1 MRDVLRG
8 VLIHPSS
15 LRTHPSKNVM
25 PNTIPNTSAFVKL
38 LPALAL
44 VLTLAGAACR
54 SSGAGDEDSSG
65 IVVVS
70 APAAGEVRR
79 VLVSEG
85 VKVAQGAGIVEIALP
100 SAPASAPVP
109 QGESPQARAARTYQ
123 SANAEIDAA
132 RAEVVRHEAEV
143 QRLTPLVA
151 SGQASQ
157 GELDGERALYER
169 AQQRLQRAQTAARDA
184 QTGLVVAQQPGVSR
198 QTNTQAPPPRE
209 QLVTANTTSAGVV
222 TVISVRPGERVT
234 QGQPV
239 ATLRAD
245 K

>member
-1 MRDVLRG
+1 MKDENVAVKSQPDSRRRL
-8 VLIHPSS
+8 LHPSS
-15 LRTHPSKNVM
+15 FRLHP
-25 PNTIPNTSAFVKL
+25 FLKL

-44 VLTLAGAACR
+44 VLTFAGVACR
-54 SSGAGDEDSSG
+54 SSGSSDEDSSG
-65 IVVVS
+65 IIVVS

-85 VKVAQGAGIVEIALP
+85 VKVARGAGIIEIALP
-100 SAPASAPVP
+100 APASSAPAP

-132 RAEVVRHEAEV
+132 RAEVVKHEAEV

-151 SGQASQ
+151 AGQASQ

-184 QTGLVVAQQPGVSR
+184 QTGLVVAQQPNEPR
-198 QTNTQAPPPRE
+198 QTTTQPAPPRE

-234 QGQPV
+234 QGQPI
-239 ATLRAD
+239 ATLRAEQ
-245 K
+245 

>member
-1 MRDVLRG
+1 MLN
-8 VLIHPSS
+8 L
-15 LRTHPSKNVM
+15 
-25 PNTIPNTSAFVKL
+25 IPNSAALKL
-38 LPALAL
+38 LLTLAL
-44 VLTLAGAACR
+44 VSTLAGAACR
-54 SSGAGDEDSSG
+54 STGADDNDSSG

-70 APAAGEVRR
+70 APAAGVVKR

-85 VKVAQGAGIVEIALP
+85 VKVARGAGIVEIALP
-100 SAPASAPVP
+100 APASSAPAP

-132 RAEVVRHEAEV
+132 RAEVVKHETEV

-157 GELDGERALYER
+157 GELDGERALYEH
-169 AQQRLQRAQTAARDA
+169 AQQRLQRAQSATRDA
-184 QTGLVVAQQPGVSR
+184 QTGLVVAQQPGASR

-209 QLVTANTTSAGVV
+209 QLVTADASSGGVV
-222 TVISVRPGERVT
+222 TVISVRPGDRVT

-239 ATLRAD
+239 ATLRSD
-245 K
+245 EQ

>member
-1 MRDVLRG
+1 MSN
-8 VLIHPSS
+8 P
-15 LRTHPSKNVM
+15 
-25 PNTIPNTSAFVKL
+25 IPNSDAFVKL
-38 LPALAL
+38 LLAPAL
-44 VLTLAGAACR
+44 VLTLAGAAC
-54 SSGAGDEDSSG
+54 SSKSADDEASSG

-79 VLVSEG
+79 VLVPEG
-85 VKVAQGAGIVEIALP
+85 VKVAKGAGIVEIALP
-100 SAPASAPVP
+100 AAAAAPAP
-109 QGESPQARAARTYQ
+109 QGESPQQRAARTYQ

-151 SGQASQ
+151 AGQASQ
-157 GELDGERALYER
+157 GELDGERSLYER

-184 QTGLVVAQQPGVSR
+184 QTGLVVAQQPSANPR
-198 QTNTQAPPPRE
+198 TNAQAPPPRE
-209 QLVTANTTSAGVV
+209 QLVTANTSSAGVV

-239 ATLRAD
+239 ATLRAEQ
-245 K
+245 

>member
-1 MRDVLRG
+1 MLNP
-8 VLIHPSS
+8 IS
-15 LRTHPSKNVM
+15 N
-25 PNTIPNTSAFVKL
+25 SAAFKL
-38 LPALAL
+38 LLTLAL
-44 VLTLAGAACR
+44 VSTLAGAACR
-54 SSGAGDEDSSG
+54 SSGADDNDSSG

-70 APAAGEVRR
+70 APAAGVVKR

-85 VKVAQGAGIVEIALP
+85 VKVARGAGIVEIALP
-100 SAPASAPVP
+100 APASAPAP

-132 RAEVVRHEAEV
+132 RAEVVKHETEV

-184 QTGLVVAQQPGVSR
+184 QTGLVVAQQPGASR
-198 QTNTQAPPPRE
+198 QTNMQAPPRE
-209 QLVTANTTSAGVV
+209 QLVTANASSGGVV
-222 TVISVRPGERVT
+222 TVISVRPGDRVT

-239 ATLRAD
+239 ATLRSD
-245 K
+245 EQ

>member
-1 MRDVLRG
+1 MLN
-8 VLIHPSS
+8 P
-15 LRTHPSKNVM
+15 
-25 PNTIPNTSAFVKL
+25 IPNSAAFIKL

-54 SSGAGDEDSSG
+54 SSSGDDNDSSG

-70 APAAGEVRR
+70 APAAGVVKR

-85 VKVAQGAGIVEIALP
+85 VKVASGAGIVEIALP
-100 SAPASAPVP
+100 APAPPPEAP
-109 QGESPQARAARTYQ
+109 GESPQARAARNYQ

-151 SGQASQ
+151 AGQASQ

-184 QTGLVVAQQPGVSR
+184 QTGLVVAQQPGLAR
-198 QTNTQAPPPRE
+198 QTNAAPAPLE
-209 QLVTANTTSAGVV
+209 QLVTASTTSAGTV
-222 TVISVRPGERVT
+222 TVISVRPGDRVT

-239 ATLRAD
+239 ATLRAEQ
-245 K
+245 

>member
-1 MRDVLRG
+1 MLNPVQNRA
-8 VLIHPSS
+8 
-15 LRTHPSKNVM
+15 
-25 PNTIPNTSAFVKL
+25 AFIKL

-44 VLTLAGAACR
+44 ALTLAGAGCR
-54 SSGAGDEDSSG
+54 SSSVDEKESSG

-85 VKVAQGAGIVEIALP
+85 VKVAEGAGIVEIAQA
-100 SAPASAPVP
+100 APAPAPAPAP
-109 QGESPQARAARTYQ
+109 QGESPQQRAARTYQ
-123 SANAEIDAA
+123 SANAETDAA

-169 AQQRLQRAQTAARDA
+169 AQQRLQSAQTAARDA
-184 QTGLVVAQQPGVSR
+184 QTGLVVAQQPGANR
-198 QTNTQAPPPRE
+198 QTNAQAPPPRE
-209 QLVTANTTSAGVV
+209 QLVTATATSAGVV

-239 ATLRAD
+239 ATLRSD

>member
-1 MRDVLRG
+1 MLN
-8 VLIHPSS
+8 P
-15 LRTHPSKNVM
+15 
-25 PNTIPNTSAFVKL
+25 IPNSAAFVKL
-38 LPALAL
+38 LLAPAL

-54 SSGAGDEDSSG
+54 SKSANEEDSSG

-85 VKVAQGAGIVEIALP
+85 VKVAQGAGIVEIAMP
-100 SAPASAPVP
+100 SPAVAPAP
-109 QGESPQARAARTYQ
+109 QGESPQARAARNYQ

-132 RAEVVRHEAEV
+132 RAEVVKHEAEV

-184 QTGLVVAQQPGVSR
+184 QTGLVVAQQPGAS
-198 QTNTQAPPPRE
+198 QQSKPTQAAPRE
-209 QLVTANTTSAGVV
+209 QLVTAKASSGGVV

-234 QGQPV
+234 QGQPI
-239 ATLRAD
+239 ATLRAEQ
-245 K
+245 

>member
-1 MRDVLRG
+1 MFNQTPNG
-8 VLIHPSS
+8 V
-15 LRTHPSKNVM
+15 
-25 PNTIPNTSAFVKL
+25 AFVKL

-54 SSGAGDEDSSG
+54 SSSGDDNDSSG
-65 IVVVS
+65 IIVVS
-70 APAAGEVRR
+70 APSAGVVKR
-79 VLVSEG
+79 VLVGEG
-85 VKVAQGAGIVEIALP
+85 VRVASGAGVVEIALP
-100 SAPASAPVP
+100 SPAPAPEAP
-109 QGESPQARAARTYQ
+109 GESPQARAAHTYQ
-123 SANAEIDAA
+123 SANAEVDAA
-132 RAEVVRHEAEV
+132 RAEVVKHEAEV

-151 SGQASQ
+151 AGQASQ
-157 GELDGERALYER
+157 GELDGERALYEH

-184 QTGLVVAQQPGVSR
+184 QTGLVVAQQPGGATR
-198 QTNTQAPPPRE
+198 PMIATTAPPRE

-222 TVISVRPGERVT
+222 TVISVRPGDRVT

>member
-1 MRDVLRG
+1 MTNPV
-8 VLIHPSS
+8 
-15 LRTHPSKNVM
+15 
-25 PNTIPNTSAFVKL
+25 PNTSAFIKL
-38 LPALAL
+38 APALAL
-44 VLTLAGAACR
+44 VLALAGAACR
-54 SSGAGDEDSSG
+54 SSSGDGEDSSG
-65 IVVVS
+65 IIVVS

-85 VKVAQGAGIVEIALP
+85 VKVAKGAGIVEIALP
-100 SAPASAPVP
+100 APASSAPAP
-109 QGESPQARAARTYQ
+109 QGESPQQRAARTYQ

-157 GELDGERALYER
+157 GELDGERSLYER
-169 AQQRLQRAQTAARDA
+169 AQQRLQRAQSAARDA
-184 QTGLVVAQQPGVSR
+184 QTGLVVAQQPGVNR
-198 QTNTQAPPPRE
+198 QTNTQPPPRE
-209 QLVTANTTSAGVV
+209 QLVTASTTSAGVV

-239 ATLRAD
+239 ATLRAEQ
-245 K
+245 

>member
-1 MRDVLRG
+1 MLNP
-8 VLIHPSS
+8 LLNS
-15 LRTHPSKNVM
+15 T
-25 PNTIPNTSAFVKL
+25 AFVKL
-38 LPALAL
+38 IIPLAL
-44 VLTLAGAACR
+44 LLTLAGAACR
-54 SSGAGDEDSSG
+54 SSGTDDNDSSG

-70 APAAGEVRR
+70 APAAGVVKR

-85 VKVAQGAGIVEIALP
+85 LKVASGAGIVEISLP
-100 SAPASAPVP
+100 APAPPPEAP
-109 QGESPQARAARTYQ
+109 GESPQARAARTYQ

-132 RAEVVRHEAEV
+132 RAEVVRHEAEI

-184 QTGLVVAQQPGVSR
+184 QTGLVVAQQPGAAR
-198 QTNTQAPPPRE
+198 QTNASLPPRE
-209 QLVTANTTSAGVV
+209 QLVIANTTSGGVV
-222 TVISVRPGERVT
+222 TVISVRPGDRVT

-239 ATLRAD
+239 ATLRSD
-245 K
+245 E

>member
-1 MRDVLRG
+1 
-8 VLIHPSS
+8 
-15 LRTHPSKNVM
+15 M
-25 PNTIPNTSAFVKL
+25 PNPIPNSDAFIR
-38 LPALAL
+38 L
-44 VLTLAGAACR
+44 VLTLALLVTLACAACR
-54 SSGAGDEDSSG
+54 SSSVDDEASSG

-79 VLVSEG
+79 VLVPEG
-85 VKVAQGAGIVEIALP
+85 VKVAKGAGIVEIALP
-100 SAPASAPVP
+100 AAPASAPAP

-151 SGQASQ
+151 AGQASQ
-157 GELDGERALYER
+157 GELDGERSLYEH
-169 AQQRLQRAQTAARDA
+169 AQQRLQRAQAAARDA
-184 QTGLVVAQQPGVSR
+184 QTGLVVAQQPAPNR
-198 QTNTQAPPPRE
+198 QPNTQAPPPRE
-209 QLVTANTTSAGVV
+209 QLVTANASSAGVV

-239 ATLRAD
+239 ATLRAEQ
-245 K
+245 

>member
-1 MRDVLRG
+1 MLN
-8 VLIHPSS
+8 PF
-15 LRTHPSKNVM
+15 
-25 PNTIPNTSAFVKL
+25 PNTSAFIKL

-44 VLTLAGAACR
+44 ALTLACAACR
-54 SSGAGDEDSSG
+54 SSSVDDEDSSG

-85 VKVAQGAGIVEIALP
+85 VKVAQGAGIVEIALA
-100 SAPASAPVP
+100 APATAPAP
-109 QGESPQARAARTYQ
+109 QGENPQQRAARTYQ

-184 QTGLVVAQQPGVSR
+184 QTGLVVAQQPGANR

-209 QLVTANTTSAGVV
+209 QLVTATTTSAGVV
-222 TVISVRPGERVT
+222 TVISVHPGERVT

>member
-1 MRDVLRG
+1 
-8 VLIHPSS
+8 
-15 LRTHPSKNVM
+15 M
-25 PNTIPNTSAFVKL
+25 PNHVPNTSAFVKL

-44 VLTLAGAACR
+44 VLTLAGCS
-54 SSGAGDEDSSG
+54 SSGGGGEDSSG

-85 VKVAQGAGIVEIALP
+85 LRVGEGAGVVEIALP
-100 SAPASAPVP
+100 AAAPAPAP
-109 QGESPQARAARTYQ
+109 QGETPQQRAARTYQ

-151 SGQASQ
+151 AGQASQ

-184 QTGLVVAQQPGVSR
+184 QTGLVVAQQPAANR
-198 QTNTQAPPPRE
+198 QTTSQPAPRE
-209 QLVTANTTSAGVV
+209 QLVTATTTSAGVV